1 VNIFEQL
8 DEGFTH
14 QFFRLF
20 LPVHITEAYFH
31 GIPVQSLVQVALAV
45 PVIAAATGNK
55 TYYVRYLAGQ
65 NIQGYSDQVLKLLL
79 FCRYAVRRE
88 KVARKMYD

>member
-1 VNIFEQL
+1 
-8 DEGFTH
+8 
-14 QFFRLF
+14 
-20 LPVHITEAYFH
+20 
-31 GIPVQSLVQVALAV
+31 VALAV